1 LGGGAAPPAGA
12 EAPGQVR
19 SDAVV
24 ADRRAALRQ
33 SFDTMVSALGSS
45 GSEVSLRQF
54 LKNLSDRLATSK
66 ASGSVV
72 DTLA

>member
-1 LGGGAAPPAGA
+1 
-12 EAPGQVR
+12 
-19 SDAVV
+19 
-24 ADRRAALRQ
+24 
-33 SFDTMVSALGSS
+33 
-45 GSEVSLRQF
+45 VSLRQF